1 MGNRLS
7 KIVTKTGDDGTTG
20 LAGGDRVKKYS
31 LRMEAIGT
39 VDELNCFVGSF
50 IESIA
55 EYNPLR
61 PLYVRIQND
70 LFDLGG
76 ELSMPGH
83 QIIQSDHCDRLEQ
96 HIEKLNED
104 LEPLKN
110 FILPG
115 GSEVLARCH
124 MVRAV
129 ARRAERRVVELASKE
144 KLNKYN
150 QMYLNRLSDLAFVTA
165 RWLANQGG
173 EQEVLWQPSPVVNNK
188 VKK

>member
-20 LAGGDRVKKYS
+20 LAGGSRVKKYS
-31 LRMEAIGT
+31 IRMEAIGT

-61 PLYVRIQND
+61 PIYIRIQND

-76 ELSMPGH
+76 ELSMPEH
-83 QIIQSDHCDRLEQ
+83 QIIQSEHCERLER
-96 HIEKLNED
+96 HIETLNDE
-104 LEPLKN
+104 LKPLKN

-124 MVRAV
+124 IVRAV
-129 ARRAERRVVELASKE
+129 ARRAERRVVELAAKE
-144 KLNKYN
+144 ETNKN
-150 QMYLNRLSDLAFVTA
+150 CQMYLNRLSDLAFVTA
-165 RWLANQGG
+165 RWLAHQGN
-173 EQEVLWQPSPVVNNK
+173 EQEVLWQPSPVIGSK
-188 VKK
+188 TKK

>member
-20 LAGGDRVKKYS
+20 LAGGGRIEKYS
-31 LRMEAIGT
+31 MRMEAIGT

-50 IESIA
+50 IQSIN
-55 EYNPLR
+55 EYNPLQ
-61 PLYVRIQND
+61 PMYVRIQND

-76 ELSMPGH
+76 ELSMPDH
-83 QIIQSDHCDRLEQ
+83 EMIQPEHCDRLEQ
-96 HIEKLNED
+96 HIEQLNEE

-115 GSEVLARCH
+115 GSEALARCH
-124 MVRAV
+124 IVRTV
-129 ARRAERRVVELASKE
+129 ARRAERRVVELASQDE
-144 KLNKYN
+144 MNKYC

-165 RWLANQGG
+165 RWLAHLGS
-173 EQEVLWQPSPVVNNK
+173 EQEVLWQPSPVVS
-188 VKK
+188 KK